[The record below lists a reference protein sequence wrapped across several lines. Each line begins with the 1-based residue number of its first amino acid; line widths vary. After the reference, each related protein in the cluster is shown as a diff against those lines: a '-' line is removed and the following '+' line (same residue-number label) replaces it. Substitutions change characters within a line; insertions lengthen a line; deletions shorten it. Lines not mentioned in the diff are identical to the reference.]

1 VITRAT
7 MPASTIA
14 DPIAQPEITT
24 PQLTVATR

>member
-1 VITRAT
+1 MTRAT
-7 MPASTIA
+7 ILASTMA